1 MASHLP
7 KVTDVVS
14 LGVWL
19 QNSALRPS
27 GAQISDLHMVMSY
40 AEGVEWGKGQP

>member
-7 KVTDVVS
+7 EITEVVS

-19 QNSALRPS
+19 QNPALRPS
-27 GAQISDLHMVMSY
+27 GAQISDPHMVMSY
-40 AEGVEWGKGQP
+40 VEGVEWGKGQP